1 MTVWKMSDAESR
13 FAEVVRLA
21 MTKEPQRVLGDG
33 GDAVVVMS
41 AEDYSHLVAQWD
53 ETGMRRKTFTE
64 FLRDSPLAQLEEGEF
79 EVVRS
84 KEPGREITF

>member
-1 MTVWKMSDAESR
+1 MCLWKMSDAEGQ
-13 FAEVVRLA
+13 FAEVVRRA
-21 MTKEPQRVLGDG
+21 ITQEPQRVWGDD

-41 AEDYSHLVAQWD
+41 AADYAHLVAQRD